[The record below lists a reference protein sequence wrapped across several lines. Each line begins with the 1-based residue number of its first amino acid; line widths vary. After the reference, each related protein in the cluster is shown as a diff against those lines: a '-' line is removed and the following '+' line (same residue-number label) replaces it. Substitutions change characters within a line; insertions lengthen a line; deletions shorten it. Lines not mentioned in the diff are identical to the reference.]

1 MNGHSAIDIHAHY
14 FPEAY
19 LRLIETQ
26 GSRFDAGCDFSDPRG
41 PMISIG
47 GAQMPPLAHKFTD
60 IDLRVAEMDEIGV
73 DIHALSLTVPM
84 VSWADGEMALRLS
97 EAFNDSTAESHAKYP
112 DRLYGLATLPW
123 HDPALAVRELDRVA
137 SIEGIRG
144 VYSSTRVCSPNR
156 AEDRELS
163 DESLY
168 PIFERIEDQGHTLFL
183 HPSHVVEPARLAKYY
198 LTNLIGN
205 PTESAIAGAHLI
217 FGGIMDRYPKLE
229 VCLPHAGGSFPYL
242 VGRFNHG
249 AQVRAEMDHMEK
261 DVVEYL
267 RRFHYDTVSH
277 SAKALSYLIDLVG
290 TDRVVL
296 GSDYCFDMGY
306 EHPVEVVTEHSGIDY
321 AAAGQILGANAKRL
335 LGL

>member
-14 FPEAY
+14 FPESY

-26 GSRFDAGCDFSDPRG
+26 GSRFDARCDFSDPRG

-47 GAQMPPLAHKFTD
+47 DIRMPPLAHKFTD

-73 DIHALSLTVPM
+73 DVHALSLTVPM
-84 VSWADGEMALRLS
+84 VAWADGEFALALS
-97 EAFNDSTAESHAKYP
+97 EAFNDSAAEAHAKYP
-112 DRLYGLATLPW
+112 DRLCGLATLPW
-123 HDPALAVRELDRVA
+123 HEPTLAVMELDRVA
-137 SIEGIRG
+137 SIAGIRG
-144 VYSSTRVCSPNR
+144 VYSSTRVR
-156 AEDRELS
+156 DRELS

-168 PIFERIEDQGHTLFL
+168 PIFDRIEDLGLTLFL

-198 LTNLIGN
+198 LTNLVGN
-205 PTESAIAGAHLI
+205 PTESAIAAAHLI
-217 FGGIMDRYPKLE
+217 FGGIMDRYPKLD

-267 RRFHYDTVSH
+267 RRFHYDTVTH

-306 EHPVEVVTEHSGIDY
+306 GHPVEVVTQHPGIDDE
-321 AAAGQILGANAKRL
+321 AAGRILGHNAKRL

>member
-26 GSRFDAGCDFSDPRG
+26 GSRFDAVCDFSDPRG
-41 PMISIG
+41 PSISVG
-47 GAQMPPLAHKFTD
+47 ETRMPPLARKFTD

-73 DIHALSLTVPM
+73 HVHALSLTVPM
-84 VSWADGEMALRLS
+84 VAWADGEFALRLS
-97 EAFNDSTAESHAKYP
+97 EAFNDSAADAHAKYP
-112 DRLYGLATLPW
+112 DRLFGLATLPW
-123 HDPALAVRELDRVA
+123 HEPALAVKELDRVA
-137 SIEGIRG
+137 SIAGIRG

-156 AEDRELS
+156 AEDRELD

-168 PIFERIEDQGHTLFL
+168 PVFERIEDLGLTVFL
-183 HPSHVVEPARLAKYY
+183 HPSHVVEPARLAKYH
-198 LTNLIGN
+198 LANLIGN
-205 PTESAIAGAHLI
+205 PTESAIAAAHLI

-261 DVVEYL
+261 EVVEYL

-277 SAKALSYLIDLVG
+277 SAEALSYLIGLVG

-306 EHPVEVVTEHSGIDY
+306 EHPVEVVTGHPGIDDE
-321 AAAGQILGANAKRL
+321 AAGLILGENAKRL